1 MTETHQL
8 VHRSHYGSYMTPRY
22 FVPSVD
28 TAARVLALLSRY
40 STKSLTLSEIMTSL
54 EVSKATCLRVLKT
67 LEMHGL
73 LKFEAASKRYSLGYY
88 CVVLGARA
96 EEGLDYLA
104 YVRPLLVEA
113 ARQTELTAV
122 FVQRVGADRMM
133 YVAKEEPQRAT
144 SVNVSIGNRF
154 PITDVSYGKWVLAY
168 AGAEERAQLIA
179 GGLRQMTAATVVD
192 PDRYLAD
199 VESAYREGILTSESE
214 YVRGVTAV
222 SCPVV
227 DVQSNLV
234 GVITVLGF
242 TEALQGNA
250 LEDVK
255 AAVHDIAQR
264 AIFDGSS
271 ISESAT

>member
-1 MTETHQL
+1 
-8 VHRSHYGSYMTPRY
+8 
-22 FVPSVD
+22 
-28 TAARVLALLSRY
+28 
-40 STKSLTLSEIMTSL
+40 
-54 EVSKATCLRVLKT
+54 
-67 LEMHGL
+67 MHGL
-73 LKFEAASKRYSLGYY
+73 LTCEPVSKRYSLGYY

-113 ARQTELTAV
+113 TRKTELTAA

-133 YVAKEEPQRAT
+133 YVAKEEPHRAT

-154 PITDVSYGKWVLAY
+154 PITDVSYGKWVVAY
-168 AGAEERAQLIA
+168 ADGEERERLIA

-192 PDRYLAD
+192 RQRYLAD
-199 VESAYREGILTSESE
+199 VESAHREGILTSESE

-227 DVQSNLV
+227 DVGSRLV

-242 TEALQGNA
+242 TEALQGKA
-250 LEDVK
+250 LEDAR
-255 AAVHDIAQR
+255 AAVRAVARR
-264 AIFDGSS
+264 AIFDGLPK
-271 ISESAT
+271 IESDT